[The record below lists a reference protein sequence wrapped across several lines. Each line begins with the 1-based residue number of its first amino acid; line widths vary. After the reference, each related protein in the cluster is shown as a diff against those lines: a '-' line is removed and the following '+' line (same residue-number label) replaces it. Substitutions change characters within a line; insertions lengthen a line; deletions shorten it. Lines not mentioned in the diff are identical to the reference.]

1 MADCTTTRTKRGGA
15 RPNAGRHQVHS
26 PGKQSSLWLGTGDK
40 AARVLKRFQEEKNR
54 LKIKHNHE
62 FLDHLLHVQL
72 GTARQNW

>member
-1 MADCTTTRTKRGGA
+1 MADCTTARTKRGGA

-40 AARVLKRFQEEKNR
+40 AAEVLKRFQDEKNR
-54 LKIKHNHE
+54 LKIKLNHE
-62 FLDHLLHVQL
+62 FLDHLLQQL